1 MHATQPKTRVAMISS
16 VAGTGTNAEE
26 AFRLGAI
33 QVIAKPF
40 DSAQIESLLELEI
53 AQRAGAAR

>member
-1 MHATQPKTRVAMISS
+1 MISS
-16 VAGTGTNAEE
+16 VAGSGTNAEE

-40 DSAQIESLLELEI
+40 DPHQIESLLESEM
-53 AQRAGAAR
+53 QCRAGGES